1 MVIVPRCAATLPPSR
16 AFGGTVVSDES
27 KTGAPQKLS
36 TKDILAAA
44 RAEAARA
51 AGGDAPVPSTPA
63 EPAAAT
69 PPTSV
74 AAEKTVTYL
83 PADKPTANSTVS
95 AAVKPVGGKKPIST
109 ADILAAA
116 RAQSAGTA
124 AATASAAEAPAASQ
138 ATPAAKPAAGGKPK
152 STADI
157 LAAARATAGGASA
170 PLAAEPG
177 EKPAWK
183 EKPSQAIVANAAPVA
198 TGEGPKLSVQE
209 MLAAVRPGGVV
220 PVTEVPAV
228 AVKPAKPNVAPPM
241 PSKPVSV
248 KSGPI
253 HSNTARPAAISPA
266 PDAGRRNMLVAA
278 LLMPFALIGGLFSS
292 AFAAAWTMLA
302 TTTGIATL
310 ATARFM
316 LPNVLTEPPSKFK
329 IGSASDFDLGT
340 VATRFVATNGVWIV
354 HTEGY
359 KGKNLIYALISVCTH
374 LGCTPSWLEGER
386 KFKCPC
392 HGSGFYITGIN
403 FEGPAPRP
411 LERAGI
417 RLSEDGM
424 LEVDKSV
431 KFQEEMGQWNDPSSY
446 FEVVG

>member
-1 MVIVPRCAATLPPSR
+1 M
-16 AFGGTVVSDES
+16 VVSDES
-27 KTGAPQKLS
+27 KGGAPKKLS

-44 RAEAARA
+44 RAQAAQA
-51 AGGDAPVPSTPA
+51 AGGDAPAASVPA
-63 EPAAAT
+63 EPAAAA
-69 PPTSV
+69 PS
-74 AAEKTVTYL
+74 AEK
-83 PADKPTANSTVS
+83 PATAKSPAKPA
-95 AAVKPVGGKKPIST
+95 GGKKPTST

-116 RAQSAGTA
+116 RAQATGAQATGAQA
-124 AATASAAEAPAASQ
+124 AAPAADTPAAPK
-138 ATPAAKPAAGGKPK
+138 ATPAAKPAAAGGKPK

-157 LAAARATAGGASA
+157 LAAARAAAGGAAA
-170 PLAAEPG
+170 PAGASESGSG
-177 EKPAWK
+177 EKPATK
-183 EKPSQAIVANAAPVA
+183 EKPSKATVAKGAPVA

-209 MLAAVRPGGVV
+209 MLAAVRPGGAA
-220 PVTEVPAV
+220 PATEAPA
-228 AVKPAKPNVAPPM
+228 AADKPSKPTVAPPM
-241 PSKPVSV
+241 PPKPAPVKAALGKPV
-248 KSGPI
+248 
-253 HSNTARPAAISPA
+253 AAPA
-266 PDAGRRNMLVAA
+266 PDAGRRNVLIAA
-278 LLMPFALIGGLFSS
+278 LLAPFALIGGLFSS
-292 AFAAAWTMLA
+292 AYAAAWTMLA

-329 IGSASDFDLGT
+329 IGSPSDFDLGT
-340 VATRFVATNGVWIV
+340 VATRFVASNGVWIV

-417 RLSEDGM
+417 RLAEDGM

-431 KFQEEMGQWNDPSSY
+431 KFQEEMGQWNDPTSFY
-446 FEVVG
+446 EVVG